1 MNTTKTNRRTAV
13 KTACKLYTDEE
24 INNYYINFMFL
35 LTPCVLKNQHIPCI
49 ASRNHKTNGIIMSTI
64 MINISVQ

>member
-1 MNTTKTNRRTAV
+1 
-13 KTACKLYTDEE
+13 
-24 INNYYINFMFL
+24 MFL

-49 ASRNHKTNGIIMSTI
+49 ALKNHKRNGIIMSTI